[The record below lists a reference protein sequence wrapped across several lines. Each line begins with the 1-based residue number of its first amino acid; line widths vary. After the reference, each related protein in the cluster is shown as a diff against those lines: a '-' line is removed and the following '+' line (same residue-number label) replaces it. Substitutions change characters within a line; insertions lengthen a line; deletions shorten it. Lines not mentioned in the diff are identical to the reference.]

1 MGQVERIFSVFAWSD
16 LTSVHGEHVVP
27 MMMIGLFGVLVIF
40 ALVAHRLV
48 IRETRRRS
56 IPEPPEEAMGGISA
70 SLFEAPTRWLAIRTQ
85 NTRAVQ
91 LALEVQ
97 HVRLCAWSDALVTPF
112 EPRLFISPPV
122 RGWTIV
128 MGCDLPDPAE
138 DIDQCFVFLSHLSQ
152 KLGEV
157 QFFVRNRA
165 VSYHG
170 WARLDGGKVQ
180 RAYVWAGETLWH
192 QGGVTEA
199 ERDLRVRCLPYMES
213 AEVLGLNERELLGA
227 NTEKVLRLAGAWS
240 LDPTSVEATALE
252 AKGIAGDLLHSKF
265 H

>member
-1 MGQVERIFSVFAWSD
+1 MGQAGIFSIFAWSD
-16 LTSVHGEHVVP
+16 LISVRNDDVVP
-27 MMMIGLFGVLVIF
+27 VMMIGVFVVLVIF
-40 ALVAHRLV
+40 ALVAQHLIV
-48 IRETRRRS
+48 QEVRRRRFH
-56 IPEPPEEAMGGISA
+56 IEPEPEGTVSA

-97 HVRLCAWSDALVTPF
+97 NVRQCAWSDALVTPF

-138 DIDQCFVFLSHLSQ
+138 DIDGCFIFLSHLSQ

-170 WARLDGGKVQ
+170 WARLDTGKVQ
-180 RAYVWAGETLWH
+180 RAYIWAGETLWN
-192 QGGVTEA
+192 QGTMTEA
-199 ERDLRVRCLPYMES
+199 ERDLKMRCLPYMES
-213 AEVLGLNERELLGA
+213 AEVLGLGERELLGA
-227 NTEKVLRLAGAWS
+227 NTEKVLRLAAAWS
-240 LDPTSVEATALE
+240 MDPTSVEAASLE
-252 AKGIAGDLLHSKF
+252 IKGIAGDLLHSKF